1 MELEEDQR
9 DKKKR
14 EEADK
19 EEEREVRC
27 VSVHRNICRTS
38 PSNVAKQSPTVR
50 DTIGLLT
57 LA

>member
-27 VSVHRNICRTS
+27 VSVHHNICRTS
-38 PSNVAKQSPTVR
+38 PSNVAKQSPP
-50 DTIGLLT
+50 
-57 LA
+57 

>member
-1 MELEEDQR
+1 MEEDQR

-19 EEEREVRC
+19 DEEREVRC
-27 VSVHRNICRTS
+27 VSVHHNISRTS

-50 DTIGLLT
+50 DMIGSLT